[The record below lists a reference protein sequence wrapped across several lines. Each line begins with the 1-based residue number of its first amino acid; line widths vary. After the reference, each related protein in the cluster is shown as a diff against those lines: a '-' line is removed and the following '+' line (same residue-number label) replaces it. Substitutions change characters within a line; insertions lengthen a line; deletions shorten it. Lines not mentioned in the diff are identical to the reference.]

1 MNPDSDNIY
10 SKRTNNLDF
19 LFWGGEKVMRRDR
32 HHVRPERH
40 HVRPFLSYLVAKNVF
55 FELKKSNL
63 HRFFSLFH
71 RRMAKMKRKKGI
83 LQLVC

>member
-19 LFWGGEKVMRRDR
+19 LFWSGEKVMRRDR
-32 HHVRPERH
+32 HHVRPDCH

-55 FELKKSNL
+55 L
-63 HRFFSLFH
+63 SLPYYYVTFLICLEK
-71 RRMAKMKRKKGI
+71 RNKIATIRMEK
-83 LQLVC
+83 C

>member
-32 HHVRPERH
+32 HHVRP
-40 HVRPFLSYLVAKNVF
+40 FLSYLVAKNVF
-55 FELKKSNL
+55 L
-63 HRFFSLFH
+63 SLPYYYVTFLICLEK
-71 RRMAKMKRKKGI
+71 RNKMATIRMEK
-83 LQLVC
+83 C